1 MRALE
6 REFGRPIGVLQDLRG
21 LKIRIGFVE
30 SGKLMLD
37 TGETVRFARRS
48 RRRKTVDP
56 STSSGNIR
64 SRGSR
69 PGLLIDDGRVR
80 PSVKKPGDGEMV
92 ARIVVGG
99 MIRDHKGINLPED
112 AVRRL
117 SSDKE
122 RSRLRPSAR
131 LGRSISFVQKPS
143 DLIEAPA
150 LIGDAAGLI
159 DKIETPMAL
168 DRTDD
173 IIHLSDAIMVAR
185 GDFGVEIPSEEVR
198 GRQKELIRAL
208 SACCEACDR
217 RNQDAGL
224 NGRCADA
231 DARVGL
237 RCCNRALRWSRRSDA
252 VCRIGKWRLSGRGVA
267 MMDRVSFVANAS
279 DA

>member
-6 REFGRPIGVLQDLRG
+6 REFGRPIGVLQDLQG

-99 MIRDHKGINLPED
+99 MIRDHKGINLPGTLFDVSPLTKKDLAFGLELD
-112 AVRRL
+112 WVAL
-117 SSDKE
+117 
-122 RSRLRPSAR
+122 
-131 LGRSISFVQKPS
+131 SFVQKPS

-159 DKIETPMAL
+159 DKIETHMAL
-168 DRTDD
+168 DRIDD

-198 GRQKELIRAL
+198 GRQKELIRACRPVAKPVIAATKMLDSMVAAPMPTRAEASDVATALYDGADAVML
-208 SACCEACDR
+208 SAESA
-217 RNQDAGL
+217 
-224 NGRCADA
+224 
-231 DARVGL
+231 
-237 RCCNRALRWSRRSDA
+237 
-252 VCRIGKWRLSGRGVA
+252 SGGYPGEE
-267 MMDRVSFVANAS
+267 SP
-279 DA
+279 